1 MEGLNAFKKRI
12 LVHCPVIALAAG
24 IVFTAVKGFHPWIL
38 LGLIIGTLTA
48 MVNFA
53 MLVKAGQA
61 LVALKSKGPVVGAY
75 FIRLPIY
82 GIIFFIC
89 VKLGG
94 LYAAMGCGIGFLTIP
109 LAIAII
115 YGIEIHLPGAKK
127 NPLNDWTE
135 PKEWND
141 PDEWDD
147 DDDWHSL

>member
-12 LVHCPVIALAAG
+12 LVHCLIIAAVAE
-24 IVFTAVKGFHPWIL
+24 IVFIIVKGFQPWIL

-53 MLVKAGQA
+53 ILVRAGKALISLQ
-61 LVALKSKGPVVGAY
+61 SKAPVVGAY

-82 GIIFFIC
+82 GIVFFIC
-89 VKLGG
+89 VRLGG
-94 LYAAMGCGIGFLTIP
+94 LYAALGCGIGFLTVP
-109 LAIAII
+109 FAIMII
-115 YGIEIHLPGAKK
+115 YGIESRLPGAKK